1 MKHYLSEDIAQ
12 LSSRFRANLINS
24 ITGYKSCNLIGTKSK
39 EGCSNLAIF
48 SSVIHIGSSPP
59 LLGFILRPLTVRR
72 DTFTNLMELGYFTVN
87 QVSAE
92 IHQKAHQTAAKYE
105 KEISEFVTTGL
116 KEEYLD
122 DFAAPYVAESSIKIG
137 CRYKNHYTLVEN
149 QCLLVIGS
157 IERLYF
163 PEEIQDTDG
172 FLRLDKTDTIAA
184 MGMDGYALPAFLNR
198 MSYARPDS
206 ESSILSDDT

>member
-1 MKHYLSEDIAQ
+1 
-12 LSSRFRANLINS
+12 
-24 ITGYKSCNLIGTKSK
+24 
-39 EGCSNLAIF
+39 
-48 SSVIHIGSSPP
+48 
-59 LLGFILRPLTVRR
+59 
-72 DTFTNLMELGYFTVN
+72 MELGYFTVN

>member
-1 MKHYLSEDIAQ
+1 MKHYLTDDIAQ

-39 EGCSNLAIF
+39 EGCSNLTIF

-72 DTFTNLMELGYFTVN
+72 DTFTNLKEVGYFTVN

-92 IHQKAHQTAAKYE
+92 MHHRAHQTAAKYE
-105 KEISEFVTTGL
+105 KDISEFTATGL

-122 DFAAPYVAESSIKIG
+122 GFAAPYVAESAIKIG
-137 CRYKNHYTLVEN
+137 CQYKNHYLLEEN
-149 QCLLVIGS
+149 DCLLVIGS

-163 PEEIQDTDG
+163 PDQIQDTDG
-172 FLRLDKTDTIAA
+172 FLRLDKTETIAA
-184 MGMDGYALPAFLNR
+184 MGMDGYALPVFLDR

-206 ESSILSDDT
+206 ELSILSDDT